1 MKQIKLNSSTRLILS
16 LAIGAAA
23 YAINLLN
30 IPLFFGVNVLL
41 GQSLAVF
48 LTLQWQGPWGVIA
61 GCLAG
66 FATWSLWGHPWA
78 VIICALEQFALY
90 YWINFR
96 RAESEAREDGSVIL
110 IDMLFWLL
118 IGMPL
123 VWFFYGSILNMDSA
137 NVSVVAIKQAVNGVI
152 NSAIGLLL
160 YLGNH
165 LLILKLKRP
174 EFRNYIKNGISVRGM
189 IFAIVFT
196 CISLPTLLNTVLNA
210 QEIAQAVQAGVE
222 HHLRST
228 ADSIINDLDKNIKP
242 GSNSNNLDLGSL
254 HASSREIN
262 FQIVLANGS
271 KYSNNPALFESLSND
286 YKDGGRQYIKIP
298 DLNILITKQ
307 KVPLLKKWVNSYW
320 LIESNWPTHADN
332 YISYRSVQI
341 VEPARETV
349 IRMQIL
355 STEILYTLAA
365 VLGIG
370 VLISEFLARSFQ
382 LEFSLLI
389 APFIPESK
397 GSRSKQ
403 ATGLPL
409 LSMSAITE
417 FSRLASLVN
426 ERIIQTDKLTQELQN
441 SNKEL
446 ADSRD
451 KLSLLSTTD
460 ELTGCMNRRKLEE
473 ILEQE
478 LARGRR
484 TGEPLCCATIDID
497 YFKQIN
503 DTHGHLGGDKIL
515 CSVVNQAQQRLRST
529 DYLCRFGGDEFI
541 IILPACPLKEALSII
556 EDLRQAID
564 STIHEVNKTNCK
576 VSLSAGVTIADYQS
590 DTTNSLIKRSDDALF
605 KAKQN
610 GRNRVIHQSISS

>member
-16 LAIGAAA
+16 LTIGAAA

-66 FATWSLWGHPWA
+66 FATWNLWGHPWA
-78 VIICALEQFALY
+78 VIIFTLEQLALY

-96 RAESEAREDGSVIL
+96 RTESEAREDGSVIL
-110 IDMLFWLL
+110 MDMLFWLL

-137 NVSVVAIKQAVNGVI
+137 NINVVAIKQAVNGVI

-160 YLGNH
+160 YLGLR
-165 LLILKLKRP
+165 LLMLKLNGPK
-174 EFRNYIKNGISVRGM
+174 FRDNINNGISVRGM

-196 CISLPTLLNTVLNA
+196 CISLPTLFNTVLNA

-228 ADSIINDLDKNIKP
+228 ADSIINDLNKNINP
-242 GSNSNNLDLGSL
+242 GSNGNNLDLGSL
-254 HASSREIN
+254 PAYSSKIN
-262 FQIVLANGS
+262 YQIALADGS
-271 KYSNNPALFESLSND
+271 KYSNNPALFESLSNK
-286 YKDGGRQYIKIP
+286 YKDGGRQYIKISG
-298 DLNILITKQ
+298 LNIMITKN
-307 KVPLLKKWVNSYW
+307 KVPVLKKWVNGYW
-320 LIESNWPTHADN
+320 LIESDWPTHTDAPIT
-332 YISYRSVQI
+332 YKSMQI

-349 IRMQIL
+349 IRMQKL
-355 STEILYTLAA
+355 STEILYNLAA
-365 VLGIG
+365 ILGIG

-389 APFIPESK
+389 APFLPELK
-397 GSRSKQ
+397 VSRIKQ
-403 ATGLPL
+403 AAGLPL

-426 ERIIQTDKLTQELQN
+426 ERIVKTDNLSKELQYI
-441 SNKEL
+441 NKEL
-446 ADSRD
+446 ANSRD

-460 ELTGCMNRRKLEE
+460 ELTGCMNRRKLDE

-484 TGEPLCCATIDID
+484 TGEPLCCATIDLD

-515 CSVVNQAQQRLRST
+515 CSVANLAQQRLRST
-529 DYLCRFGGDEFI
+529 DYLCRFGGDEFV
-541 IILPACPLKEALSII
+541 IILPACPLKEALSVV
-556 EDLRQAID
+556 EDLRQAINI
-564 STIHEVNKTNCK
+564 TTHEVNGANCK
-576 VSLSAGVTIADYQS
+576 VSLSAGVTLADYQS
-590 DTTNSLIKRSDDALF
+590 DTGNSLIKRSDDALF

-610 GRNRVIHQSISS
+610 GRNRVIHQSIAH